1 MANDTNEESQVFDQ
15 IGKMTRGLHETLRA
29 LGHDKTIERTAGALP
44 DAKERLAYVL
54 SMTEQAASR
63 VLNAVDQITPLHDK
77 TEQEARFL
85 RQEWER
91 VADGRKDSKAYR
103 DTVQRTR
110 EFLQQVEVDSEA
122 SRAQLMEIVMT
133 QEFQDLTGQ
142 VIKKI
147 VDLAQEMETQLL
159 SLLTIAAPAKPGSEH
174 KESLLNGPAMD
185 SDKHKKQAITSQAEV
200 DSFLDSLG
208 F

>member
-1 MANDTNEESQVFDQ
+1 MAKDTKEESQVFDQ

-77 TEQEARFL
+77 TEQEAREL
-85 RQEWER
+85 RLAWDR
-91 VADGRKDSKAYR
+91 VADGRKDSKAYH

-159 SLLTIAAPAKPGSEH
+159 SLLTIAAPTKPAGDK
-174 KESLLNGPAMD
+174 KEGLLNGPAMD
-185 SDKHKKQAITSQAEV
+185 SDKNKKQAITSQAEV